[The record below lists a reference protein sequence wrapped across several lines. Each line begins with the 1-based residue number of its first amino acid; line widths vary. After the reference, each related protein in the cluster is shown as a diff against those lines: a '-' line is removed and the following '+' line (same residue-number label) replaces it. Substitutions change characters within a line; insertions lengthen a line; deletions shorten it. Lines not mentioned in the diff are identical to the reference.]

1 MLMFTRY
8 APIFVLV
15 SAMLVVWM
23 GFGSDWGEA
32 LATEPER
39 VQSIAYALLGVLSIS
54 GTLAYAQWGRAVVP
68 FSKPLLWRMHWQQLN
83 KLIPIAIMT
92 IMWLILAGGIV
103 EIDWEF
109 VANLPPEWVLT
120 GAISIG
126 AGFHSAI
133 LFSPD
138 DDPAVELLLTMPY
151 ALSTLIVVRFVLLVS
166 LYVLLGVISHSVLAL
181 ISDTEIDLVSGVLM
195 WLSGTLLLASL
206 GLFVTLV
213 TRQIVFGVGLVILIW
228 GAFWQYGTLILGFAP
243 YLYSMHLFLPELGTS
258 GQALMIVNRLTV
270 LALAFFLLMW
280 SATLLTQEEYIVIG
294 RG

>member
-8 APIFVLV
+8 APFFVLV
-15 SAMLVVWM
+15 SAVLVIWM

-32 LATEPER
+32 LAAEPER
-39 VQSIAYALLGVLSIS
+39 VQNIAYALLGVLSIG
-54 GTLAYAQWGRAVVP
+54 GTLAYAQWRGAITP

-83 KLIPIAIMT
+83 KLIPIAIIT
-92 IMWLILAGGIV
+92 IMWLILAGGIIEV
-103 EIDWEF
+103 DWEF

-138 DDPAVELLLTMPY
+138 DDPTVELLLTMPY
-151 ALSTLIVVRFVLLVS
+151 ALSTLIFVRFVLLVS
-166 LYVLLGVISHSVLAL
+166 LYVLLGIISHSVLAL
-181 ISDTEIDLVSGVLM
+181 INGAEINFVYGVLM
-195 WLSGTLLLASL
+195 WLPGTLLLASL

-228 GAFWQYGTLILGFAP
+228 VAFWQYGTLIFVSAP
-243 YLYSMHLFLPELGTS
+243 YLYSIHLFLPELGTS
-258 GQALMIVNRLTV
+258 GQALMIINRLTV

-280 SATLLTQEEYIVIG
+280 SVTLLTREEYIMTG
-294 RG
+294 RS